1 MILFADSGS
10 TKCDWVLV
18 TEKGQPIYKTK
29 TDGINPILLSDNA
42 IQNIVQ
48 KTDIIL
54 QKAPL
59 ISEVYFYGAGCGET
73 ETKKRLHIVLQTIFK
88 DAKLIAVE
96 EDIIGA
102 VKATTEKP
110 GIVCILGTGTNCCY
124 FDGEKVD
131 QKFPAL
137 GYLLADE
144 GSGNYFGKILLKDYF
159 LGKMPIDL
167 AISFKSDYKIELDH
181 LLDKLYSI
189 DNPSKYLACFAQFLF
204 KNRRNEYIE
213 DILHKG
219 ILKFINT
226 YIFQYKEE
234 VSKYPIHFVGSVA
247 YYSQDIIKKLL
258 NDRGYRVKSFVKKPI
273 DHIVDRTIKYRTLQK
288 LSQ

>member
-42 IQNIVQ
+42 IQSIVQ
-48 KTDIIL
+48 KADLIL
-54 QKAPL
+54 QKKHL
-59 ISEVYFYGAGCGET
+59 INEVHFYGAGCGEV
-73 ETKKRLHIVLQTIFK
+73 ETKKRIQLVLQTIFNK
-88 DAKLIAVE
+88 AKFIAVE

-110 GIVCILGTGTNCCY
+110 SIVCILGTGTNCCY
-124 FDGEKVD
+124 FDGKKVV

-159 LGKMPIDL
+159 LGRMPMDL
-167 AISFKSDYKIELDH
+167 SILFKSDYKQELDH

-189 DNPSKYLACFAQFLF
+189 DNPSKYLASFAQFLF
-204 KNRRNEYIE
+204 KNRRNKYIE
-213 DILHKG
+213 DILHEG

-247 YYSQDIIKKLL
+247 YYSQDIIQKLL
-258 NDRGYRVKSFVKKPI
+258 NDRGYQVKSFVKKPI
-273 DHIVDRTIKYRTLQK
+273 DHLVIRTIKHRTLQK